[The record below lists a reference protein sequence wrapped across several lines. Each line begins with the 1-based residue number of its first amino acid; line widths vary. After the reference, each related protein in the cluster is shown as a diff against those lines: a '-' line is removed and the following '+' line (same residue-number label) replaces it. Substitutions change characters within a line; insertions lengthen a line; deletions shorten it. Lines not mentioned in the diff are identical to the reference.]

1 MNKKGF
7 TLIELLGTIV
17 IIGLV
22 IAGITF
28 GLIKIIG
35 KSKDTGKDI
44 SRSSIEAAASDYAKE
59 KDNDEDYWIKMDR
72 PDIEGEYFCV
82 TIGTLQNKGLLSKD
96 INFEELSTED
106 NVLSKSTYVGI
117 KKDKITRVNS
127 KPTLLTDA
135 TSCILAD
142 KTKCPYEQLLYGVC
156 TNNILNEDLNKPTVT
171 IGTEYTDR
179 INNITFKDVTE
190 KNNLPITIN
199 GRYYQYSDN
208 EETINN
214 EEKINI
220 DGNDFSLSNLIQKKP
235 YYYRVCMTTEGG
247 STSCSEI
254 IKQNTKDVKEPVFN
268 QNKNS
273 ITITYDT
280 TNIFGHKENKP
291 KATYYFKTTKS
302 ADANINVY
310 ECKGVDDCSSTL
322 TKKIE
327 ATKLYKSSS
336 KVVTLNYPLS
346 ATDFN
351 IEIEAWTYD
360 KSGNSNSKSSN
371 FKVDATTYTITYN
384 ANCGQNAPSK
394 QTKKYNE
401 NISLSTSVPTYSN
414 HDFTGWNT
422 KSDGSGTSY
431 VKGATYTENADVTLY
446 AQWKA
451 NTCTITYDA
460 NGGYGAP
467 DKQTVNCGSQAR
479 ISSYSPSLS
488 GYDFTG
494 WNTDRNGRGANY
506 YSGGYYTIN
515 SDLYLYAQW
524 KEEELYL
531 RLIDTYPPSSVQYGN
546 VRNFSPKDYEYA
558 TNIPGSP
565 RLLLMSYSTDCAIKT
580 SSGKGSNCKSGS
592 VSWSNIN
599 FYINAYCYTYNG
611 GAEKSK
617 PSPLNCSHC
626 IDYYLDA
633 PDYGITSNPVTKCYS
648 LY

>member
-199 GRYYQYSDN
+199 DRYYQYSDN

-384 ANCGQNAPSK
+384 ANGGQNAPSK

-414 HDFTGWNT
+414 H
-422 KSDGSGTSY
+422 
-431 VKGATYTENADVTLY
+431 
-446 AQWKA
+446 
-451 NTCTITYDA
+451 
-460 NGGYGAP
+460 
-467 DKQTVNCGSQAR
+467 
-479 ISSYSPSLS
+479 
-488 GYDFTG
+488 DFTG

>member
-384 ANCGQNAPSK
+384 ANGGQNAPSK

-414 HDFTGWNT
+414 H
-422 KSDGSGTSY
+422 
-431 VKGATYTENADVTLY
+431 
-446 AQWKA
+446 
-451 NTCTITYDA
+451 
-460 NGGYGAP
+460 
-467 DKQTVNCGSQAR
+467 
-479 ISSYSPSLS
+479 
-488 GYDFTG
+488 DFTG

>member
-171 IGTEYTDR
+171 IETEYTDR

-384 ANCGQNAPSK
+384 ANGGQNAPSK

-414 HDFTGWNT
+414 H
-422 KSDGSGTSY
+422 
-431 VKGATYTENADVTLY
+431 
-446 AQWKA
+446 
-451 NTCTITYDA
+451 
-460 NGGYGAP
+460 
-467 DKQTVNCGSQAR
+467 
-479 ISSYSPSLS
+479 
-488 GYDFTG
+488 DFTG

>member
-220 DGNDFSLSNLIQKKP
+220 GIDLFHGWAKDFSE
-235 YYYRVCMTTEGG
+235 TTYVDDPQDPNAPDDE
-247 STSCSEI
+247 TMY
-254 IKQNTKDVKEPVFN
+254 FN
-268 QNKNS
+268 S
-273 ITITYDT
+273 M
-280 TNIFGHKENKP
+280 
-291 KATYYFKTTKS
+291 
-302 ADANINVY
+302 ADAAAV
-310 ECKGVDDCSSTL
+310 SS
-322 TKKIE
+322 I
-327 ATKLYKSSS
+327 KL
-336 KVVTLNYPLS
+336 
-346 ATDFN
+346 
-351 IEIEAWTYD
+351 
-360 KSGNSNSKSSN
+360 
-371 FKVDATTYTITYN
+371 
-384 ANCGQNAPSK
+384 
-394 QTKKYNE
+394 NE
-401 NISLSTSVPTYSN
+401 RYWS
-414 HDFTGWNT
+414 
-422 KSDGSGTSY
+422 
-431 VKGATYTENADVTLY
+431 
-446 AQWKA
+446 
-451 NTCTITYDA
+451 
-460 NGGYGAP
+460 
-467 DKQTVNCGSQAR
+467 
-479 ISSYSPSLS
+479 
-488 GYDFTG
+488 
-494 WNTDRNGRGANY
+494 NY
-506 YSGGYYTIN
+506 YGG
-515 SDLYLYAQW
+515 
-524 KEEELYL
+524 K
-531 RLIDTYPPSSVQYGN
+531 
-546 VRNFSPKDYEYA
+546 K
-558 TNIPGSP
+558 
-565 RLLLMSYSTDCAIKT
+565 
-580 SSGKGSNCKSGS
+580 
-592 VSWSNIN
+592 
-599 FYINAYCYTYNG
+599 
-611 GAEKSK
+611 
-617 PSPLNCSHC
+617 
-626 IDYYLDA
+626 
-633 PDYGITSNPVTKCYS
+633 
-648 LY
+648 

>member
-384 ANCGQNAPSK
+384 ANGGQNAPSK

-422 KSDGSGTSY
+422 
-431 VKGATYTENADVTLY
+431 
-446 AQWKA
+446 
-451 NTCTITYDA
+451 
-460 NGGYGAP
+460 
-467 DKQTVNCGSQAR
+467 
-479 ISSYSPSLS
+479 
-488 GYDFTG
+488 
-494 WNTDRNGRGANY
+494 DRNGRGANY

-524 KEEELYL
+524 QEEELYL